1 LEEFFALVSPN
12 GDGTKVWARPSSN
25 CCLPTILTQ
34 SNAESSGESKLEEE
48 QTMAQQATGVAS
60 QDRAGEPDRP
70 LIVIV
75 GGGFAAVQFAK
86 TLRKELPVSE
96 CDILLYNC
104 ENHMVF
110 HPLLADV
117 AGASINLDAAVAP
130 LRQMLPGVE
139 CRTQRIVRIDLP
151 VSEIVLED
159 ENGALTHL
167 HYDHV
172 VIACGAESNLGIIPG
187 MTEYAFPFKVMRDA
201 IELRQHIV
209 RQMEQAEAVTDPDRQ
224 RWHLSFIVVG
234 AGFSGVEVAGEINE
248 LVRSSTRFYRNF
260 RKEDVVVTMVH
271 SQDQILPEVAP
282 PLRQFAHKKMEKAG
296 VTILLNSR
304 AVGATHEGVVLK
316 DGQMLRGGTIVC
328 TIGTT
333 ISPLIQTLNAPK
345 EKGRIRTTPEMRVE
359 GQANAWAV
367 GDCALITNAFDNKP
381 SPTTAQFA
389 QRQGRQAALN
399 LVRVLK
405 GKPAQPFRFKA
416 LGQLCSI
423 GGYSAVAEVF
433 GLHMSGFL
441 AWLLWRGVYLFKLP
455 TWSRRIKVALD
466 WGWDVLF
473 PRDLS
478 YLNTDTTRQITH
490 AYYRSGDFI
499 HRQGELAR
507 VFSVIEEGEVEIV
520 QATEQNPEPKL
531 VAVLGK
537 ADFFGEA
544 ALIGNRP
551 HETSVRARTAVRLAQ
566 VGRDLFSEITGSFAP
581 IRDLLT
587 KAVVDQAGDLWRR
600 LPVAKTILEDEPLAS
615 LLEPLPAQL
624 LRKENT
630 LGEAIKVLN
639 EGPTSDLIIV
649 DEDERLWG
657 TLDRDDLY
665 RIIARIAV
673 TSTAMSGLP
682 IQHKLSEF
690 KSLSRL
696 YVTLD
701 DSTLVATATMMDHGI
716 SWLPVVRSKDDLRPV
731 GSLRGDKITYR
742 IIQKIAQTEVN
753 HAQIA
758 N

>member
-1 LEEFFALVSPN
+1 MGITFVQLF
-12 GDGTKVWARPSSN
+12 PSHNSDSIK
-25 CCLPTILTQ
+25 TI
-34 SNAESSGESKLEEE
+34 ESAGEPKLEEE
-48 QTMAQQATGVAS
+48 QTMAQQATGLAS
-60 QDRAGEPDRP
+60 QGGEGEPDRQ

-86 TLRKELPVSE
+86 TLRKKLPASE
-96 CDILLYNC
+96 CDILLYNS

-151 VSEIVLED
+151 ASEIVLED
-159 ENGALTHL
+159 ENGALKHL

-359 GQANAWAV
+359 GQANA
-367 GDCALITNAFDNKP
+367 
-381 SPTTAQFA
+381 
-389 QRQGRQAALN
+389 
-399 LVRVLK
+399 
-405 GKPAQPFRFKA
+405 
-416 LGQLCSI
+416 
-423 GGYSAVAEVF
+423 
-433 GLHMSGFL
+433 
-441 AWLLWRGVYLFKLP
+441 
-455 TWSRRIKVALD
+455 
-466 WGWDVLF
+466 
-473 PRDLS
+473 
-478 YLNTDTTRQITH
+478 
-490 AYYRSGDFI
+490 
-499 HRQGELAR
+499 
-507 VFSVIEEGEVEIV
+507 
-520 QATEQNPEPKL
+520 
-531 VAVLGK
+531 
-537 ADFFGEA
+537 
-544 ALIGNRP
+544 
-551 HETSVRARTAVRLAQ
+551 
-566 VGRDLFSEITGSFAP
+566 
-581 IRDLLT
+581 
-587 KAVVDQAGDLWRR
+587 
-600 LPVAKTILEDEPLAS
+600 
-615 LLEPLPAQL
+615 
-624 LRKENT
+624 
-630 LGEAIKVLN
+630 
-639 EGPTSDLIIV
+639 
-649 DEDERLWG
+649 
-657 TLDRDDLY
+657 
-665 RIIARIAV
+665 
-673 TSTAMSGLP
+673 
-682 IQHKLSEF
+682 
-690 KSLSRL
+690 
-696 YVTLD
+696 
-701 DSTLVATATMMDHGI
+701 
-716 SWLPVVRSKDDLRPV
+716 
-731 GSLRGDKITYR
+731 
-742 IIQKIAQTEVN
+742 
-753 HAQIA
+753 
-758 N
+758 